1 VKRLLR
7 AGMMSMFLFSLGVGS
22 AIAQTESVTK
32 TLTGEMKTI
41 TATIE
46 AIEKATRSVTLKQ
59 ENGEYVTITA
69 PAEVAKFD
77 AMKVGDKVTVKYY
90 DNIVLRLKAP
100 GEKAVDSSSS
110 ALTGTSNARPGA
122 TAATQ
127 RTITATIT
135 NIDPKIPSISF
146 SGPNGWKYSSRVE
159 DKEALKKVKVGDR
172 LDITWTE
179 AMLISIEAPAAR
191 K

>member
-1 VKRLLR
+1 VKRLLC
-7 AGMMSMFLFSLGVGS
+7 AGMMSMFLFSLFVGA

-77 AMKVGDKVTVKYY
+77 AMKVGDEVTAKYY
-90 DNIVLRLKAP
+90 DNIVLRLKA
-100 GEKAVDSSSS
+100 
-110 ALTGTSNARPGA
+110 
-122 TAATQ
+122 
-127 RTITATIT
+127 
-135 NIDPKIPSISF
+135 IS
-146 SGPNGWKYSSRVE
+146 V
-159 DKEALKKVKVGDR
+159 
-172 LDITWTE
+172 
-179 AMLISIEAPAAR
+179 EAPAVR

>member
-1 VKRLLR
+1 LHGETSRRAGVEHGSGAGSHVAAVREVLREDTVKRLFC
-7 AGMMSMFLFSLGVGS
+7 AGMMSMFLFSLFVGS

-90 DNIVLRLKAP
+90 DNVVLRLKAP
-100 GEKAVDSSSS
+100 GEKQW
-110 ALTGTSNARPGA
+110 
-122 TAATQ
+122 TAA
-127 RTITATIT
+127 R
-135 NIDPKIPSISF
+135 
-146 SGPNGWKYSSRVE
+146 R
-159 DKEALKKVKVGDR
+159 R
-172 LDITWTE
+172 
-179 AMLISIEAPAAR
+179 
-191 K
+191 

>member
-1 VKRLLR
+1 MKRLLC
-7 AGMMSMFLFSLGVGS
+7 AGMMSMFLFSLFVGS

-59 ENGEYVTITA
+59 QNGEYA

-146 SGPNGWKYSSRVE
+146 SGPNDWKYSSRVE

-179 AMLISIEAPAAR
+179 AMLISVEAPAAR